1 MWLKFLLT
9 LVPCNLLKLFEEVGF
24 MITHLLHVVLSLEV
38 RSNLTQFY
46 RFKSNHISNKNLVS
60 LILNYSGGKN
70 QHYYNEGIYKQEDL
84 VSSVC

>member
-1 MWLKFLLT
+1 
-9 LVPCNLLKLFEEVGF
+9 
-24 MITHLLHVVLSLEV
+24 MITHSLHVVLSLEV

-46 RFKSNHISNKNLVS
+46 RFKSNHISNKNLVP